1 MSFFLNLK
9 TNTDKCIDGCRLF
22 NDRTKFSYWEN
33 NEATNDEKDVIT
45 FLKNDDLFNN
55 KRILHIGIGNSYIA
69 KNLKNFKKIDGIS
82 LSKNELDLA
91 RKSNIDNYEVFFQN
105 KYCQNNIL
113 SKILNFYDIII
124 DVNIKSFAC
133 CDKAF
138 VNLFKT
144 YSELLNNNG
153 IIITSK
159 SGMKWSRQIKPV
171 LSFSFKKLF
180 YKKLKEFDGP
190 KENILDIKECLAL
203 SKKHNLKY
211 TEDNKSKIAFFKKL

>member
-9 TNTDKCIDGCRLF
+9 TNTDKCIEGCTLF
-22 NDRTKFSYWEN
+22 NDTTKFSYWEN

-55 KRILHIGIGNSYIA
+55 KRILHVGIGNSYIA

-91 RKSNIDNYEVFFQN
+91 KESNIDNYEVFFQN

-138 VNLFKT
+138 VNLFKI
-144 YSELLNNNG
+144 YSKILNNNG

-159 SGMKWSRQIKPV
+159 AGMKWSRQIKPV
-171 LSFSFKKLF
+171 LSFSFKKMF
-180 YKKLKEFDGP
+180 YKRLKEYDGP
-190 KENILDIKECLAL
+190 QSNILTIEECAKISKENNLSIDRNTDHILC
-203 SKKHNLKY
+203 
-211 TEDNKSKIAFFKKL
+211 FKKNG

>member
-1 MSFFLNLK
+1 MSFFLKLK
-9 TNTDKCIDGCRLF
+9 TNTDKCIDGCTLF
-22 NDRTKFSYWEN
+22 NDTTKFSYWEN

-55 KRILHIGIGNSYIA
+55 KRILHVGIGNSYIA

-91 RKSNIDNYEVFFQN
+91 KKINIDNYEVFFQN

-144 YSELLNNNG
+144 YSKILNING

-159 SGMKWSRQIKPV
+159 AGMKWSRQIKPV
-171 LSFSFKKLF
+171 LSFSFKKMF
-180 YKKLKEFDGP
+180 YKKLKEYDGP
-190 KENILDIKECLAL
+190 QSNILTIEECFKISKENNLSIDHNTDHILC
-203 SKKHNLKY
+203 
-211 TEDNKSKIAFFKKL
+211 FKKNG

>member
-9 TNTDKCIDGCRLF
+9 TNTDKCIDGCTLF
-22 NDRTKFSYWEN
+22 NDTTKFSYWEN

-55 KRILHIGIGNSYIA
+55 KRILHVGIGNSYVA

-91 RKSNIDNYEVFFQN
+91 KESNIDNYEVFFQN

-144 YSELLNNNG
+144 YSKILNNNG

-159 SGMKWSRQIKPV
+159 AGMKWSRQIKPV
-171 LSFSFKKLF
+171 LSFSFKKMF
-180 YKKLKEFDGP
+180 YKRLKEYDGP
-190 KENILDIKECLAL
+190 QSNILTIEECAKISKENNLSIDHNTDHILC
-203 SKKHNLKY
+203 
-211 TEDNKSKIAFFKKL
+211 FKKNE

>member
-9 TNTDKCIDGCRLF
+9 TNTDKCIEGCTLF
-22 NDRTKFSYWEN
+22 NDTTKFSYWEN

-55 KRILHIGIGNSYIA
+55 KRILHVGIGNSYIA

-91 RKSNIDNYEVFFQN
+91 KKSNIDNYEVFFQN

-144 YSELLNNNG
+144 YSKILNING

-159 SGMKWSRQIKPV
+159 AGMKWSRQIKPV
-171 LSFSFKKLF
+171 LSFSFKKMF
-180 YKKLKEFDGP
+180 YKRLKEYDGP
-190 KENILDIKECLAL
+190 QSNILTIEECTKISKENNLSIDHNTDHILC
-203 SKKHNLKY
+203 
-211 TEDNKSKIAFFKKL
+211 FKKNE